1 MFGAE
6 AGGESHIRRLNHR
19 DPHPAEPSGAWPW
32 SLKSPEEETDCMARQ
47 RRRQMSVL
55 FIPDDG
61 SRTVVFKL
69 GYWPL
74 RAVAGTILL
83 LLILLILEFAFIWK
97 IQEWRQ
103 SAHALRAEN
112 SRLNEE
118 VARVE
123 ELALTLKRIQGTD
136 QKLRQMLLHD
146 AGPTQA
152 SFTNAISTGR
162 REENG
167 KKDAPVASAVGGAD
181 GSPRDSVKSR

>member
-1 MFGAE
+1 
-6 AGGESHIRRLNHR
+6 
-19 DPHPAEPSGAWPW
+19 
-32 SLKSPEEETDCMARQ
+32 MARQ

-55 FIPDDG
+55 FIPDDA
-61 SRTVVFKL
+61 SRTLVFKL

-74 RAVAGTILL
+74 RAAAGALL
-83 LLILLILEFAFIWK
+83 LLLVMLILEFAFIWK

-103 SAHALRAEN
+103 SAQALKAEN

-136 QKLRQMLLHD
+136 QKLRQMLLPD

-152 SFTNAISTGR
+152 SFTNAVSSGR
-162 REENG
+162 QEENG
-167 KKDAPVASAVGGAD
+167 KQGVPVASAVEGAA
-181 GSPRDSVKSR
+181 GSLRDSMNSR

>member
-1 MFGAE
+1 
-6 AGGESHIRRLNHR
+6 
-19 DPHPAEPSGAWPW
+19 
-32 SLKSPEEETDCMARQ
+32 MARQ

-74 RAVAGTILL
+74 RAAAGAILL
-83 LLILLILEFAFIWK
+83 LLIMLILEFAFIWK

-103 SAHALRAEN
+103 SAHTLRAEN
-112 SRLNEE
+112 SRLNQE

-136 QKLRQMLLHD
+136 QKLRQMLLPD

-152 SFTNAISTGR
+152 SFTNAVSTVR
-162 REENG
+162 PEENG
-167 KKDAPVASAVGGAD
+167 KTGAPVASAIKGAA
-181 GSPRDSVKSR
+181 GSPRDSVNSR